1 MVVSKAP
8 LCTTKGFEILLQLGA
23 NNEKNHLQPVGDNVA
38 FITTLCA
45 QRACIP
51 SHMTAKKGL
60 FLQGNRGRM
69 EEEIVNNFHLTAWKI
84 PVRL

>member
-1 MVVSKAP
+1 MYN
-8 LCTTKGFEILLQLGA
+8 KGFEILLQLGA

-51 SHMTAKKGL
+51 SHVTTEKGL
-60 FLQGNRGRM
+60 FFAGEQRKDGR
-69 EEEIVNNFHLTAWKI
+69 
-84 PVRL
+84 RDS